1 MAVDNTR
8 TSHDLANELE
18 DMAKVLRALPE
29 LPLSQLGQTFAKLK
43 SSKPVCEKRDDGLV
57 REQLEDLANKLPT
70 LDKSE
75 ASSKLKPLTVESI
88 RHLATMLGFRM
99 PSKLN
104 KSQAIDMLLEQVF
117 DIPAGQELIRT
128 FHRRKATS

>member
-1 MAVDNTR
+1 MAVDNLR

-18 DMAKVLRALPE
+18 ELAKVLRGLPE
-29 LPLSQLGQTFAKLK
+29 LPLSKLGQILPKLK
-43 SSKPVCEKRDDGLV
+43 SSKTVCGKRDDGLV
-57 REQLEDLANKLPT
+57 RDQLEDLVNKLPT

-75 ASSKLKPLTVESI
+75 ARSQLAPLTVESI
-88 RHLATMLGFRM
+88 RQLATMLGFRM

-128 FHRRKATS
+128 FHRRKDAS

>member
-1 MAVDNTR
+1 MATDNIR
-8 TSHDLANELE
+8 TSHDLANTLE
-18 DMAKVLRALPE
+18 NAAKALRALPE

-43 SSKPVCEKRDDGLV
+43 SSKQVCRKSDDELV
-57 REQLEDLANKLPT
+57 QVQLEDLANVLPD
-70 LDKSE
+70 LEKGE
-75 ASSKLKPLTVESI
+75 AASMLKPLRVEAI
-88 RHLATMLGFRM
+88 RQLATMLGFRM

-128 FHRRKATS
+128 FHRRKAAS